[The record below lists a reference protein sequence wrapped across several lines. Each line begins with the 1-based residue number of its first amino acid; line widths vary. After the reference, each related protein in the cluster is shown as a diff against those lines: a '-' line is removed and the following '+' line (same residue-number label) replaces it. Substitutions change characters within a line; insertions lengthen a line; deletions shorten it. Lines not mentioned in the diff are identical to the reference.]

1 MQALARIQE
10 IQSQAAAITQVLR
23 APSFDA
29 HLRAASVSTAEP
41 TIAAAAVS
49 TAEPTIAAAAVSTE
63 TTAISGQLRTFPL
76 MNRPSGPSNPTPT
89 TLDIP
94 DDVQLPA
101 RADRWL
107 GEIEAAANR
116 HGLPPKLLT
125 ALVWSESA
133 FNADAVSHAGA
144 IGLAQLMPGTAAMMN
159 LDPHDPE
166 QNLEGG
172 ARYLAAQL
180 ERFESVDLALA
191 AYNAGPGRVSRAGG
205 IPNITE
211 TQNYVEIVTRRY
223 SELGGDDA

>member
-10 IQSQAAAITQVLR
+10 IQSQAASIAQALRPPSFRAHLAAASAVSQPSGATIEAAGVAPDAGAIALTTQLR
-23 APSFDA
+23 AFPVMNNTGA
-29 HLRAASVSTAEP
+29 PTAP
-41 TIAAAAVS
+41 ALTS
-49 TAEPTIAAAAVSTE
+49 
-63 TTAISGQLRTFPL
+63 
-76 MNRPSGPSNPTPT
+76 

-94 DDVQLPA
+94 DGVQLPA
-101 RADRWL
+101 RAERWL

-116 HGLPPKLLT
+116 HDLPPKLLT

-133 FNADAVSHAGA
+133 FNAEAVSHAGA
-144 IGLAQLMPGTAAMMN
+144 VGLAQLMPGTAAMMN

-205 IPNITE
+205 IPQITE

-223 SELGGDDA
+223 RELEGTGS